1 MVLPSLMKELAAVK
15 FIEKRSRFY
24 AHLYNINSTDEIDE
38 IVKNH
43 KRLYKKAN
51 HHCYALRFISNEF
64 KKNEFY
70 KDDGEVGHPGKVLEE
85 LLAKNNL
92 NHHMLIVSRVFGG
105 IKLGVGGVSRAF
117 RSAGESVIDYYKSP
131 EKGK

>member
-1 MVLPSLMKELAAVK
+1 MRELAAVK
-15 FIEKRSRFY
+15 FIEKKSRFY
-24 AHLYNINSTDEIDE
+24 AHLYDVDSTDEIDE

-51 HHCYALRFISNEF
+51 HHCYALRFISPES
-64 KKNEFY
+64 KKNEFF
-70 KDDGEVGHPGKVLEE
+70 KDDSEVGHPGKVLVE
-85 LLAKNNL
+85 LLIKNNM

-117 RSAGESVIDYYKSP
+117 KSAGESVINYHKSK
-131 EKGK
+131 EKG